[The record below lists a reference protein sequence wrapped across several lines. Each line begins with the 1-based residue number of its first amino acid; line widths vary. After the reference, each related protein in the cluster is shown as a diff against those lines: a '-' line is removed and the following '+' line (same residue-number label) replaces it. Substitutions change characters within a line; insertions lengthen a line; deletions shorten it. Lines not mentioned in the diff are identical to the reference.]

1 MRLPLSL
8 SMRSPIR
15 SPARSPMCLRRA
27 LCLAL
32 GMVSISLGAQ
42 AASSEAEAVHA
53 LQRLSFGPAP
63 GQLSQVMDTGV
74 DAYTDAQ
81 LRPEALPLPMGLQT
95 RLDALSTLKMTQTEL
110 ITGFRELE
118 RAVRNDPEAGQAR
131 RKAWQQQ
138 VRTEAAQARLWRS
151 VESPRQ
157 LEEVMVDFWFNHFNV
172 FEGKGLDHAL
182 MANYEREA
190 IRPHA
195 MGRFRD
201 LLGAVTHHAA
211 MLFYLDNWM
220 SVGPGRGGNKGLNE
234 NHARE
239 LMELHTLGVDG
250 GYTQGDVTELARILT
265 GWTLVPTEVQA
276 PRRARQIEELQAVA
290 RSHSRPALPSG
301 SAFLFDPT
309 RHDHGD
315 KIWLGHTVSDRGQDE
330 GEWALDVLAM
340 HPSTA
345 HHIALKLAR
354 AFVSEAPPPELVQ
367 ALSRRYLETGGDIRA
382 VLDTLLHSPAFR
394 DPAVRGTL
402 FKTPYRYVVSAVR
415 ATGAPLEDVH
425 PLSAALQQ
433 LGMPL
438 YGCQT
443 PDGYHQDQATW
454 LSPDALT
461 RRVQW
466 ATNLASGRPMKTAPP
481 DASALMQTWGAAVS
495 ASTRVQVV
503 QAEPGLR
510 AALVLGSPDAMRH

>member
-1 MRLPLSL
+1 
-8 SMRSPIR
+8 MRSIAMFHR
-15 SPARSPMCLRRA
+15 FFRLFTAA
-27 LCLAL
+27 LLTGL
-32 GMVSISLGAQ
+32 GVAAQ
-42 AASSEAEAVHA
+42 AASSEADAVHV
-53 LQRLSFGPAP
+53 LQRLSFGPTP
-63 GQLSQVMDTGV
+63 GQLVQVMDMGV
-74 DAYTDAQ
+74 DAHIAAQ
-81 LRPEALPLPMGLQT
+81 LRPETLPLPTDLQA
-95 RLDALSTLKMTQTEL
+95 RLDTLGTLKLTQIEL
-110 ITGFRELE
+110 ISAFREAE
-118 RAVRNDPEAGQAR
+118 RAVRNDPEAGQAQ
-131 RKAWQQQ
+131 RKAWHQQM
-138 VRTEAAQARLWRS
+138 RTEAAQARLWRS
-151 VESPRQ
+151 VASPRQ
-157 LEEVMVDFWFNHFNV
+157 LDEVMVDFWFNHFNV

-182 MANYEREA
+182 MASYEWEA

-211 MLFYLDNWM
+211 MLFYLDNWL
-220 SVGPGRGGNKGLNE
+220 SVGPGRAGNKGLNE

-250 GYTQGDVTELARILT
+250 GYSQQDVTELARILT
-265 GWTLVPTEVQA
+265 GWTLAPTEAQA
-276 PRRARQIEELQAVA
+276 PRRAKQIEAWQADA
-290 RSHSRPALPSG
+290 RSHSRPALPTG

-315 KIWLGHTVSDRGQDE
+315 KVWLGRTVSDRGQDE

-340 HPSTA
+340 HPATA

-354 AFVSEAPPPELVQ
+354 HFVSETPPPALVD
-367 ALSRRYLETGGDIRA
+367 ALARRYLDTGGDIRA
-382 VLDTLLHSPAFR
+382 VLDTLLHSAAFR

-402 FKTPYRYVVSAVR
+402 FKTPYQYVLSTWRAAGMPWDDVR
-415 ATGAPLEDVH
+415 
-425 PLSAALQQ
+425 PLSGALQQ

-454 LSPDALT
+454 LSPDALA

-466 ATNLASGRPMKTAPP
+466 ATTLGSGRAMKTAPP
-481 DASALMQTWGAAVS
+481 DPSKLLQTWGAAVS

-503 QAEPGLR
+503 QAEQDLR
-510 AALVLGSPDAMRH
+510 SALVLGSPDAMKH